1 MNKDANYF
9 LGKSE
14 EAETATQQPVS
25 DRVQDLP
32 SSREYFLAKP
42 YDKDLS
48 NSAAQGFQVSPD
60 VGQRILNV
68 KAETGLPSDFVER
81 NYEELEKQ
89 LKQKEFDSKK
99 YAEQSPEFAKWLS
112 ENPNNFAAVQHDIEN
127 MSYLERQVRHIGQ
140 QFQHG
145 RLTVEM
151 SELGGSLMFGDLTPE
166 QEQRLGEI
174 EGELQSAKDY
184 GIDALSLQNVPAAVG
199 NQLPIMAK
207 TFEGKAQGAAV
218 GFGIGAT
225 KGAVTAL
232 VAGQA
237 GPQAATPEE
246 AITVPAAALTGGLIY
261 GGIGWRWGAAV
272 GAGRLEA
279 NLAMVEMRNIRD
291 AQGNPLDKNVQRGGA
306 IMVGLING
314 TLEMVGL
321 EAVMKHAPGLRQFTR
336 GGLKTVLKNPTMK
349 KAFIQYAKAIGESI
363 GTEGVTEYMQEWV
376 QMLATDLAQMYQDGS
391 LKQLPTETIIAR
403 LFSPDKLERATAA
416 GIQGAQAGGGSTVV
430 TSGAG
435 VAYDVHKARKAQ
447 ATKTAFDNIGKVTQQ
462 TEALNKAPK
471 ATQEVIKRIVKS
483 GNVDKVYIPVESF
496 RTYWV
501 ESGTDPEQAAAEIL
515 GDEGV
520 QAYNEAVET
529 GADLEIPMEVYT
541 EKIAP
546 SEHNLFFQD
555 EIKTN
560 PEDLTF
566 RQSEELKKKL
576 DEQDAASQKE
586 GDSKE
591 GETEAPANVRPI
603 EQVDLTAAPEQLVQQ
618 IPSVEFQTELETD
631 VKKEQAAL
639 LSEVMALQES
649 GAAVDTVLQE
659 RLNTLTAGVSKLE
672 KIKEE
677 KLVQKNIQYNDPEFQ
692 AKTISKALEQQLVD
706 IGRPK
711 VEANKSAF
719 TAAMGIVIGARQ
731 AGVNPIEYFNKKG
744 LKVVAAEVAPEGEQ
758 VLGQVDTRSENFQ
771 RWFGDSKVV
780 DENGEPLVV
789 YHGTKRNFSQFANS
803 EDITE
808 GGTGVS
814 AGAKALF
821 FTSKS
826 FVAGLYSF
834 VAPTS
839 KRLEFDRLNK
849 EFQSRLGAGEGVTNA
864 KEMQSMKA
872 KLLELEGEIKKE
884 PGFAGRHTFEE
895 SSIIPVYLSI
905 KNPRVVDMKNG
916 KLDLRVLDQ
925 IITNVKKRGEYDGII
940 FKNMFDSPVIGDT
953 EQARAAQTSDIYI
966 VFKPTQ
972 IKSVFNEGGF
982 DPAKADILK
991 QEAIDRASAI
1001 KAEIEENLGKELN
1014 LTFMDGGYIR
1024 EEYITDPEAEV
1035 DEYGDSDLLVKNP
1048 DSFVD
1053 PNITGARAK
1062 RAKAA
1067 GFDINNTWF
1076 HGSRADIKAF
1086 SQETLGESTGA
1097 GSARIAHFFASSP
1110 SLASDYAEASDSALW
1125 LRVQR
1130 ESEVAYN
1137 AVNKFKDDMRAKYGN
1152 KWVSKM
1158 SKEERAQRKSLR
1170 DNANKTMQDFW
1181 DAQKVFKK
1189 HFIGEDYERA
1199 DKQVK
1204 FLKEQI
1210 ANKQWEKDREA
1221 AQKMVELY
1229 QSYVDAKAE
1238 PIQRESKLI
1247 PGKIVSGGWQYR
1259 NKETGE
1265 LLKNP
1270 WTNEQR
1276 YPDRIYS
1283 FYQSPEHWAEGLEKH
1298 KKRVKESTE
1307 KKYTD
1312 ALKEAESAQ
1321 TEMQRFLKMSYEAED
1336 RQTVYPTVLNTSD
1349 ALVVDFNGAPY
1360 REATYREIIERAQQ
1374 HGYNS
1379 VIFQNTYDP
1388 AFIGPGQAEPELVD
1402 IAAVFSPT
1410 QIRSVNAKFKDLSTG
1425 DLLFQK
1431 QEPQYEDFRWGRYH
1445 FDITKAIEKFGN
1457 KKPEMIEPTPAMKPP
1472 FTYVDKRHAAT
1483 TDLSKPIIFAT
1494 IEINGSLASILI
1506 DGNHRLEKALTENV
1520 KEIPAI
1526 ILSKDE
1532 TDSILNTLFQKSKQP
1547 QGAFDPATN
1556 IIYLFKNANAST
1568 FMHEMGHFYLNM
1580 ITEFVNEGLASE
1592 QQVKDFQTIRDFLG
1606 VAEGEALTRE
1616 HHEDWAR
1623 SFENYLRE
1631 GKAPSASLRTAF
1643 AGFRKWLSK
1652 IYKGVQYIG
1661 NVKIN
1666 DDIRG
1671 VMDRM
1676 LATEEDIQAAQ
1687 AELNLLPMVSDF
1699 MDAGMDEAE
1708 AVKHAKAIND
1718 ARLTAEE
1725 SLLKQ
1730 HVEQLEREE
1739 KRWYKEER
1747 DQVEAEVKAALNDMP
1762 EYVALANLQRAKQ
1775 PDGSDLAEGVPAVK
1789 INRKSLEAAYD
1800 KEFIKKLPK
1809 GITSKEGGLHQDEVA
1824 SFFGFGSGDEMLQK
1838 IKDVNPYKVEL
1849 KERVDSIML
1858 DTYGDML
1865 MNREE
1870 SLEVAKDVVHSDK
1883 QAELMRKELQILAS
1897 EKFSTF
1903 KKLQQRIARNIPT
1916 TAQIRERAEDLIN
1929 SKKVR
1934 DISPI
1939 KYQRAEAKA
1948 GKLAQELYLKGDF
1961 QGAFEAKIKQ
1971 LMNHELY
1978 RAAKLAKEESDKIV
1992 NYMRKFER
2000 PKVRSWLGKASLNGG
2015 NYLEQIDAI
2024 MERFSFK
2031 KSVSLKAIDRQQSL
2045 LQWVNEQRQAGY
2057 DVEID
2062 PKLLLEANRQ
2072 HYKDTVIGELREI
2085 RDTVKTIEH
2094 LAKLK
2099 NQLLRKQDQRTY
2111 DEIVDAMVAE
2121 IIENNKSVKVDEQGK
2136 IVTPPPD
2143 YAPDWTKLMKTGG
2156 DMFLAAHTKMEFLFE
2171 KLAGN
2176 KAGGEIWKQMFLP
2189 TQKAEDAE
2197 NTMLRDLKVKMDEI
2211 FKEYSRKEIKDW
2223 YFNKVYIPE
2232 INNSL
2237 NKQNMLVVA
2246 LNQGNAYNKAALL
2259 EGNNWTQEQVDAILD
2274 RLTEKDWQTV
2284 QKLLKLVDSY
2294 WPEIKALEESLN
2306 GIAPAKVEATP
2317 IETKFGTFEGGYYP
2331 IIFDAAQSWRV
2342 STREE
2347 GQAVQDMFG
2356 GNWAKVATKKG
2367 HTIERTNTGGQ
2378 PISLQLS
2385 GVTRHLANVIHDLS
2399 HREIVIDINKLA
2411 NDPRIREA
2419 IIAAAGAEMYKQIK
2433 PWLRAIATDT
2443 RNESEG
2449 ILGKLVSRARNGATV
2464 VNMGWKFT
2472 TAIVQFTGYSI
2483 SANDLGAEYA
2493 RKGLKVFKNPFTIRK
2508 AYNDMVKKSAFMR
2521 DRMSSMDRDIRDAM
2535 KKIRFFDNTKMNDS
2549 FFYLIGLMDMAVS
2562 MPTWFGAYEKAMDGK
2577 ADNVEA
2583 GNDQAAIEYADRTV
2597 RVTQGSGGTKDLAQ
2611 VQRGGD
2617 AMRAFTMFYSYFNV
2631 AFNQFQR
2638 ETNNLIEEKNFP
2650 KFLGSMF
2657 FLWFVPA
2664 VLEDLILGRQ
2674 PADDADDA
2682 EWRKWALEKVAY
2694 PTQGIVFVRDLTRAI
2709 TSDYGYS
2716 ASAAFDVPKTLAQ
2729 TGKAGIDY
2737 AVGAKDEFKRSD
2749 LRNTVMS
2756 VGYLS
2761 GLPSRQIWLSSEYFY
2776 DWYTGEQQPEN
2787 FVEGTWRG
2795 LVVGKPKE

>member
-279 NLAMVEMRNIRD
+279 NLAMVEMRNITD
-291 AQGNPLDKNVQRGGA
+291 AQGNKLGKNVQRGGA

-462 TEALNKAPK
+462 TEALSKAPK

-496 RTYWV
+496 RAYWV
-501 ESGTDPEQAAAEIL
+501 ESGTDPEQAAVEIL

-576 DEQDAASQKE
+576 DEQDGIAQKE
-586 GDSKE
+586 G
-591 GETEAPANVRPI
+591 EAEPTAAEPESPANARPI
-603 EQVDLTAAPEQLVQQ
+603 EAVDLTAAPEDLVQQ
-618 IPSVEFQTELETD
+618 IPSVEFQTELEKD
-631 VKKEQAAL
+631 AKKEQAVL
-639 LSEVMALQES
+639 LEEVMKLQES
-649 GAAVDTVLQE
+649 GAAVDVQLQE

-672 KIKEE
+672 AIREQD
-677 KLVQKNIQYNDPEFQ
+677 LVKKNLQYNDPEFQ
-692 AKTISKALEQQLVD
+692 VKTISSKLEQQLVQA
-706 IGRPK
+706 GRPK
-711 VEANKSAF
+711 GESNKAAF
-719 TAAMGIVIGARQ
+719 TAAMGIVVGARQ

-758 VLGQVDTRSENFQ
+758 VLEQDQQIVEAIKNASEVEVSEQVRQATEAVQAAKKDPSKIILFNSATAERAQDIREVGILPQHGPWVTEVASGATEGWQEILEQAPELAYFDTSPGWVFIQIVNMLQ
-771 RWFGDSKVV
+771 RQTQSYDPQLG
-780 DENGEPLVV
+780 NL
-789 YHGTKRNFSQFANS
+789 TR
-803 EDITE
+803 EDI
-808 GGTGVS
+808 
-814 AGAKALF
+814 AKNAQLSIVIEDRADPF
-821 FTSKS
+821 ET
-826 FVAGLYSF
+826 Y
-834 VAPTS
+834 
-839 KRLEFDRLNK
+839 KR
-849 EFQSRLGAGEGVTNA
+849 VTKDGQA
-864 KEMQSMKA
+864 FET
-872 KLLELEGEIKKE
+872 LEGEAREFISNEIGPE
-884 PGFAGRHTFEE
+884 PGDIVTEE
-895 SSIIPVYLSI
+895 VVVPDFVLEGEEVIQFLK
-905 KNPRVVDMKNG
+905 KNYRIE
-916 KLDLRVLDQ
+916 LDRYNQ
-925 IITNVKKRGEYDGII
+925 IRRTRKESKIL
-940 FKNMFDSPVIGDT
+940 F
-953 EQARAAQTSDIYI
+953 QA
-966 VFKPTQ
+966 K
-972 IKSVFNEGGF
+972 
-982 DPAKADILK
+982 
-991 QEAIDRASAI
+991 DRASAI

-1035 DEYGDSDLLVKNP
+1035 DEYGDSGLIVKNP
-1048 DSFVD
+1048 DSFVV

-1076 HGSRADIKAF
+1076 HGSRADIQSF

-1110 SLASDYAEASDSALW
+1110 SLASDYAEASDSGLW

-1189 HFIGEDYERA
+1189 HFIAEDYERA

-1204 FLKEQI
+1204 YLKEQI

-1238 PIQRESKLI
+1238 PIQRESRLI

-1276 YPDRIYS
+1276 YPDRIYN

-1321 TEMQRFLKMSYEAED
+1321 AEMQRFLKMSYEAED

-1388 AFIGPGQAEPELVD
+1388 AFIGPGQAKPELVD

-1425 DLLFQK
+1425 DL
-1431 QEPQYEDFRWGRYH
+1431 
-1445 FDITKAIEKFGN
+1445 
-1457 KKPEMIEPTPAMKPP
+1457 
-1472 FTYVDKRHAAT
+1472 
-1483 TDLSKPIIFAT
+1483 
-1494 IEINGSLASILI
+1494 
-1506 DGNHRLEKALTENV
+1506 
-1520 KEIPAI
+1520 
-1526 ILSKDE
+1526 
-1532 TDSILNTLFQKSKQP
+1532 LFQKSKQP

-1643 AGFRKWLSK
+1643 AGFKKWLSK

-2062 PKLLLEANRQ
+2062 PKLSLEANRQ

-2508 AYNDMVKKSAFMR
+2508 AYNDMVKKSPFMR

-2583 GNDQAAIEYADRTV
+2583 GNEQAAIEYADRTV